1 MKRLNEIYCYLI
13 AVVISS
19 NLKGVSVCLSCLC
32 VFSESRLL
40 LMALRSPVYKP
51 SALPRRGA
59 SPLVGEQLV
68 GRRWL
73 AERCTLADA
82 DLHTYWWRERHQMRR
97 TVRIWLVRVSVSLW
111 RFWMGAGRWT
121 VLRLNQAKKSEY
133 FMIKTLILH
142 RFRYCM
148 RFYLHVKYLTL
159 LFYIEADVR

>member
-1 MKRLNEIYCYLI
+1 MKSLNEIYSYLI
-13 AVVISS
+13 TVVIST
-19 NLKGVSVCLSCLC
+19 NLKGVSVSLLC
-32 VFSESRLL
+32 VSRVFSESQLY

-82 DLHTYWWRERHQMRR
+82 DLHTYWWRERHRMRR
-97 TVRIWLVRVSVSLW
+97 TVRIWLVRVSVNLW

-121 VLRLNQAKKSEY
+121 VLHLNQAKKSVY
-133 FMIKTLILH
+133 FIKT
-142 RFRYCM
+142 Y
-148 RFYLHVKYLTL
+148 
-159 LFYIEADVR
+159 D